1 MKLHVFE
8 TCPFC
13 LRVRIFSGL
22 KGLPLSIV
30 PMTPGEVPEHLRK
43 RVGGATVPIL
53 ECGDEVLQNSAE
65 IIRQL
70 DAQGTPLLSG
80 YQTSAAFE
88 AWRASMRAPLD
99 ALCYP
104 RMPGLSPAELASPG
118 ARRWFEAEMPKR
130 IGMSFAEAM
139 AQAGPLAGEIAG
151 LLPATLQWLDSPVRF
166 DTIAALADLQ
176 SLTMVAELHW
186 PNSVGSRF
194 RTLMHRAGMAPFPPV
209 DQTGRCLDARPM

>member
-13 LRVRIFSGL
+13 LRVRIFAEL
-22 KGLPLSIV
+22 KGLPLTVV
-30 PMTPGEVPEHLRK
+30 PMTPREVPEHLRK
-43 RVGGATVPIL
+43 RVSEATVPIL
-53 ECGDEVLQNSAE
+53 ELGDEVLQNSAE

-70 DAQGTPLLSG
+70 DAKGTPLLSG

-88 AWRASMRAPLD
+88 AWRASIRAPLD

-118 ARRWFEAEMPKR
+118 ARRWFESEMPKR

-139 AQAGPLAGEIAG
+139 AKTGQLTGEIAG
-151 LLPATLQWLDSPVRF
+151 LLPGLRSAGKPAGSVRRRQWTAPPERVEWDASDLPGLPALSA
-166 DTIAALADLQ
+166 IAAVHVEDIVFAMGLVQLF
-176 SLTMVAELHW
+176 AEQH
-186 PNSVGSRF
+186 
-194 RTLMHRAGMAPFPPV
+194 
-209 DQTGRCLDARPM
+209 

>member
-8 TCPFC
+8 TCPYC
-13 LRVRIFSGL
+13 LRVRIFAGL
-22 KGLPLSIV
+22 KGLPLTIV

-43 RVGGATVPIL
+43 RVGRTTVPIL
-53 ECGDEVLQNSAE
+53 ELGDEVLQNSAE
-65 IIRQL
+65 IICQL
-70 DAQGTPLLSG
+70 DAQGTQLLSG

-88 AWRASMRAPLD
+88 AWRASIRAPLD

-118 ARRWFEAEMPKR
+118 ARCWVKSEMPKR
-130 IGMSFAEAM
+130 IGMSFAEA
-139 AQAGPLAGEIAG
+139 LAKTGQLTDEIAG
-151 LLPATLQWLDSPVRF
+151 LLPAALRWLDSPLRF

-194 RTLMHRAGMAPFPPV
+194 QTLMHRAGMAPFPPV
-209 DQTGRCLDARPM
+209 DQTGYYLDE